1 MYFRVETLENITAY
15 ESGDEGW
22 MNNETS
28 VSRYTAGG
36 EWEEIGKGEVYVS
49 GNVMQVRVKL
59 SDLGMSAEDYYM
71 EFKVTDNIQ
80 KEKDFLSLY
89 STGDA
94 APIGRLS
101 YTYGY

>member
-1 MYFRVETLENITAY
+1 
-15 ESGDEGW
+15 
-22 MNNETS
+22 
-28 VSRYTAGG
+28 
-36 EWEEIGKGEVYVS
+36 
-49 GNVMQVRVKL
+49 MQVRVRL

-80 KEKDFLSLY
+80 KESDFLSLY